1 MVVVFRVPSMRASRA
16 AYLAASGVAGAL
28 VLKEKADSES
38 AESLPSDIN
47 DVHSVGH
54 PTKEFLHVDLPD
66 KLPIYPKSN
75 EPLVLLDTPSP
86 LELKIGQIRREVC
99 GYYADARANVQGI
112 VDRWIHVESM
122 VETRLK
128 SFRDPTEPLNPGLLY
143 TGVAALTTSIFTRSR
158 SLPTRFLLP
167 PLSLLGAFAYFLPR
181 TAYRVGSYAEE
192 LESRYVPRVGEIR
205 QTGVMHMQMAVGRLR
220 ESAREGKEVVGKGAR
235 SLVEAIESATG
246 LKLGDVLRKEGER
259 ESGEKKA

>member
-1 MVVVFRVPSMRASRA
+1 MFRIPPKCASRA

-28 VLKEKADSES
+28 TLEAKADSEP
-38 AESLPSDIN
+38 AESPSDIN
-47 DVHSVGH
+47 NIHSTER
-54 PTKEFLHVDLPD
+54 PTNGVLDIELPD
-66 KLPIYPKSN
+66 KLPIYPKPN
-75 EPLVLLDTPSP
+75 ELLVLLDTPSP

-99 GYYADARANVQGI
+99 GYYTDARASVQGV

-122 VETRLK
+122 VESRLK

-143 TGVAALTTSIFTRSR
+143 TGIAALTTSIFTRSR

-181 TAYRVGSYAEE
+181 TAHRVGSYAEE
-192 LESRYVPRVGEIR
+192 LEGQYAPRVGEIR
-205 QTGVMHMQMAVGRLR
+205 QTGIAHTQMAVERVR
-220 ESAREGKEVVGKGAR
+220 ESAREGKEAVGKGAS

-246 LKLGDVLRKEGER
+246 LKLGDVLGKEGEK
-259 ESGEKKA
+259 ESGKKKA

>member
-1 MVVVFRVPSMRASRA
+1 MRASRT

-28 VLKEKADSES
+28 ALKEKVDSES

-47 DVHSVGH
+47 DVHSIGH
-54 PTKEFLHVDLPD
+54 PTKAFLHVDLPD

-75 EPLVLLDTPSP
+75 APLVLLDIPSP

-99 GYYADARANVQGI
+99 GYYVGARANVQGI

-192 LESRYVPRVGEIR
+192 LESRYAPRVGEIR
-205 QTGVMHMQMAVGRLR
+205 QTGVIHMQMVVGRLG
-220 ESAREGKEVVGKGAR
+220 ESAREGKVVVGKGVR
-235 SLVEAIESATG
+235 SLVEAIESVTG

-259 ESGEKKA
+259 ENGKKKA

>member
-192 LESRYVPRVGEIR
+192 LESRYVPR
-205 QTGVMHMQMAVGRLR
+205 GVMHMQMAVGRLR

-235 SLVEAIESATG
+235 KPW